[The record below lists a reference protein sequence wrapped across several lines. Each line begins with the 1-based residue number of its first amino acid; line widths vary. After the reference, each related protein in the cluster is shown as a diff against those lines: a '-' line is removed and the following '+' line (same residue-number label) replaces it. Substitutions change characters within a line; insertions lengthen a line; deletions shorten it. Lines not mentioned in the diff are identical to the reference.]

1 MTLFSRCLL
10 GGACTAVV
18 AAAVAFSPLAVP
30 AAVGADTG
38 SVANKAERKY
48 KCTKCRQVFTFDG
61 PGNYRC
67 PKCDKPL
74 IPANR

>member
-1 MTLFSRCLL
+1 MTLFSRCLR

-18 AAAVAFSPLAVP
+18 AAAVAFSPLAVR
-30 AAVGADTG
+30 AAVGADTDP
-38 SVANKAERKY
+38 VANKAERKY
-48 KCTKCRQVFTFDG
+48 KCTKCGQVFTFDG
-61 PGNYRC
+61 PGNHRC

>member
-1 MTLFSRCLL
+1 MNLFSKCLL

-18 AAAVAFSPLAVP
+18 AAAVAFAPVAGPS
-30 AAVGADTG
+30 AVGADT
-38 SVANKAERKY
+38 SPVAKKAERKY

-61 PGNYRC
+61 PGNYKC

>member
-1 MTLFSRCLL
+1 MKFFATCLL
-10 GGACTAVV
+10 GGVCTAVV
-18 AAAVAFSPLAVP
+18 AAAVAFAPLAVS

-38 SVANKAERKY
+38 SVAKKAERKY

-61 PGNYRC
+61 PGNYKC
-67 PKCDKPL
+67 PTCNKPL